1 MQGLERNVLLMEK
14 YMKDKLEHVV
24 VNVNGIGFDSWG
36 SVFELD
42 RNRQNHIESIWL
54 FVDKEVNHRIHM
66 QDMGIASNDQCA
78 VF

>member
-24 VNVNGIGFDSWG
+24 VNVNGIGFDSWS

-54 FVDKEVNHRIHM
+54 FVDKEVDHRIHM
-66 QDMGIASNDQCA
+66 QDMEIASNDQCA